1 MTRAVKTQFSRP
13 QKAIIYSTKKSVQ
26 PDIIR
31 DTTEILILRA
41 PQLSAGK
48 QLTAKLF
55 DKSWCFQHDI
65 YVKLLFEKSLRWFR
79 WLRMDEMVEMAVF
92 TCVRFW
98 CNKHL
103 KSPKY
108 IQPRK
113 LTYLIS

>member
-1 MTRAVKTQFSRP
+1 MA
-13 QKAIIYSTKKSVQ
+13 
-26 PDIIR
+26 R
-31 DTTEILILRA
+31 DGKGWLRMA
-41 PQLSAGK
+41 RDGSISPEGWI
-48 QLTAKLF
+48 T
-55 DKSWCFQHDI
+55 C